1 MYKSKKL
8 LAALLFIMV
17 TCLSLAFAACAQKTV
32 TVTLY
37 DGQEVVLQEEV
48 KVGDSF
54 VLPDRSKDGFE
65 FLGWGETENS
75 SSPSKGA
82 IKPQYDV
89 TLYAIWQEKEQKFT
103 VTFVDYD
110 RTTIVQREVV
120 KGQAATPPE
129 NPTRKGYTFVGWDTD
144 FSNVQSRLRV
154 TAQYEVN
161 SYKVTFMSL
170 GQKVEGDDVVSEAD
184 FGTAI
189 TPPQL
194 NVAGL
199 VFKGWYTDENYAE
212 GSLVD
217 FGTFVM
223 PDSEVVFYAKWAARE
238 DIGLSI
244 QNSVTNV
251 VYGDTFVLT
260 ALHDEKDGIA
270 YTYRW
275 FKDGVEINGEN
286 EKTLQVVAQDV
297 VKHTYSVEV
306 SINKEGATSSVA
318 NASVE
323 LTAQKRTLDVTV
335 SNASIVYG
343 DEIPT
348 FVFSLGNAASFDDID
363 ELKQLIQI
371 TCDYEKGDDAGNYQ
385 IDARSFELTNYTLD
399 VTKGNLEVTKK
410 EITLFVNG
418 SKDFDNTVWSGEI
431 VADGVISMDTFA
443 GTAST
448 KEKFGE
454 LPFTSADDF
463 DVNYSITRD
472 GANQRDNYDVS
483 FEYNV
488 VINAIDLNVEISQAF
503 DGVYDGQ
510 NHLPEVTVG
519 KTLTDNEVKILFNGE
534 TIDKIV
540 NQGTYNLCVSVT
552 ALGYNDFSRE
562 VTVKIAKRE
571 IIVSANEEMTYS
583 YGQVWSKSEWSEGV
597 TNLVGGHS
605 FEGTLVTSGYEN
617 RVYTSSGSEPG
628 SDFGWQN
635 GYKITESGIDV
646 SENYAL
652 TYALNVKIIKEI
664 NAEATGTTVT
674 YDGKAHS
681 PDIVVNDLDS
691 YTVKYSSDG
700 ESYSAEVP
708 AFTNAGTYKV
718 YYVISADNCY
728 DKKGSVTITIN
739 KKDLTLTAD
748 NKAVSYGDAIPEF
761 TYTQSGLVDSD
772 SEKLAAGVSFNCA
785 YKAGSFVGSYDV
797 EIKYTDANYNITLN
811 KGKLTVSQ
819 KELVLNVE
827 DGKSFDNTAFVKQYS
842 VTDGVFGG
850 DTVSATVTTNGKSG
864 TFGKDDVSFEFTAMR
879 GGQNVKENYN
889 LTLGE
894 VNIEIQNITMEMT
907 VDGFNGTYDGQN
919 HLPKVDGETMTEKTV
934 VYKVGGEVVT
944 EIKNA
949 GVYQVEVTVSAEGYD
964 DYVAPVNVQIAQKQV
979 SVSIDRKKDFKEN
992 EPWGNSVWDNYATGL
1007 VSGDQLQGTLKT
1019 NGYQNKVYETSD
1031 GSLGSDFV
1039 WEGGSYKIMS
1049 GETDVTANYTLTYD
1063 LRINI
1068 GKYIEVSGNDSITVS
1083 YNGKPYSAAITVVSP
1098 ENATITYK
1106 VGDGEETSVAPS
1118 FTEVGTYTVSYTV
1131 TAEGYFDESG
1141 EFTIT
1146 IEKVTLNIT
1155 IDDVV
1160 KTYGQNFDIS
1170 EVVPHVE
1177 GLAEG
1182 DQLDFAIT
1190 SDWKQQVGSYTITL
1204 AGGETEHYVWSDVTA
1219 KITVNKAALTID
1231 VTSGEITYGDV
1242 LPQLDFKVSGAVNG
1256 DDEKINSAVKP
1267 SCDYVQGMNV
1277 GSYDINA
1284 VYTDGNYEVT
1294 VNKGT
1299 LTVKEKEITLTIEGS
1314 KTFDNTV
1321 WSGEIVADGVIS
1333 MDTFAGTAST
1343 KKVFDKNAF
1352 TAKDDFD
1359 IDFTITRDGAD
1370 KSKNYDVSF
1379 KCNVKINAIDLNVE
1393 ISQAFDGVYDGQN
1406 HLPEVKVD
1414 ETLTQN
1420 TVTIRVNGM
1429 SSSQVT
1435 DAGKYN
1441 ITISV
1446 TALGYNDFSQELT
1459 VTIEK
1464 REIVLH
1470 VNETKDYEVGVAW
1483 KKSQWGE
1490 EVTNIVEGHTFEG
1503 TLATTNFQNGVYTAN
1518 GSPLGSSFEWTF
1530 PWVVMAE
1537 DVEVSKNYTVSYDIN
1552 VQIIK
1557 NMSVE
1562 ANDTTVTFDGNAH
1575 TPDVTVE
1582 DPADGADLQF
1592 STDGK
1597 VYSSEV
1603 PSFTNAGTYTVYY
1616 KATAAN
1622 YYEASGRVTITIGQ
1636 KDLTITADDKTVTY
1650 GDAKPELTYNAEG
1663 FVENE
1668 AQKNIVL
1675 SCDYQQGSNVG
1686 SYPIAVSYA
1695 NDNYNLSLVNGTLT
1709 VSKKVV
1715 VLDVDGTKAFDNT
1728 VWSNTYSIPAQ
1739 QLFAGDSLTVT
1750 VKTNDTIGSY
1760 TGGTNLI
1767 VTVDGKRGET
1777 DVTANYDVQL
1787 GTVNVVIENIDM
1799 NVTVDNV
1806 TAEYDGQDHSPVVVG
1821 DTLTEKTVTFK
1832 VGGVVQTSFVKVGE
1846 YTVEVTV
1853 SAKGYNDFVTEVT
1866 VIITGSVVDV
1876 NNDTPVEVDYNSPNA
1891 NAEWV
1896 KSEID
1901 KRISPSAQMVE
1912 YNLVDE
1918 NSQPIDFSV
1927 GDTHRITIKVVD
1939 ESLGNYGEEYDIYL
1953 KIKTVDW
1960 NGTLY
1965 TIEDALNKADSG
1977 QIVVKA
1983 NTNFTTAAGVYVGE
1997 SYYTLKSGVKLL
2009 LPYSSDVSNPD
2020 WWTINAS
2027 ESGTPTV
2034 STDGYLRLT
2043 LSANKTLNVY
2053 GEMLV
2058 SAYRLAGTPI
2068 GGGINGNQYAV
2079 FKLADESQVNVY
2091 GTYYSIGFT
2100 EGNGKIF
2107 AKNSADETQHG
2118 KIYDAFTIVGF
2129 KGGTIS
2135 NSIKNDVF
2143 PVNQYTISNIE
2154 TYVEIEYGG
2163 ELYANA
2169 VAGAGGA
2176 SVGTNV
2182 TIVSST
2188 DSSAM
2193 FKVDAGS
2200 FAKDYDENT
2209 GKTEFINKG
2218 QATLQNISLSIEGIN
2233 LSTSNKEIPL
2243 PGNFKFT
2250 MESGSTTNITNVK
2263 AKLLP
2268 GAEMYV
2274 KSGAT
2279 VNMSGA
2285 SLFVYGQGV
2294 QFRDTVSSIEV
2305 TQFQDGANNNQTGA
2319 RYSYPAAEYSSV
2331 SRDKVITTKFGYN
2344 ATTQSILSV
2353 EGTVNV
2359 VNSSLAG
2366 NVVAKN
2372 GGFVNFENATLSF
2385 EIKEE
2390 LTGYEKWLGFIPRPI
2405 DGWFYSSATCTGKI
2419 NGVDGAAFE
2428 NNETYTAS
2436 GDSWVKS

>member
-17 TCLSLAFAACAQKTV
+17 TCLSLAFAACAPTTV

-89 TLYAIWQEKEQKFT
+89 TLYAIWQQTFT

-110 RTTIVQREVV
+110 GTTIVQREVV

-212 GSLVD
+212 DTLVD

-244 QNSVTNV
+244 QNSATNV

-571 IIVSANEEMTYS
+571 ITVSAVDEMTYS
-583 YGQVWSKSEWSEGV
+583 YGQVWSKSDWSEGV
-597 TNLVGGHS
+597 TNLVEGHS

-617 RVYTSSGSEPG
+617 RVYTYSGSELG
-628 SDFGWQN
+628 SDFDWQS

-992 EPWGNSVWDNYATGL
+992 EPWRNSVWGSYATGL
-1007 VSGDQLQGTLKT
+1007 VAGDQLQGTLKT
-1019 NGYQNKVYETSD
+1019 NGYQNKVYEAS
-1031 GSLGSDFV
+1031 GSSLGSDFV

-1267 SCDYVQGMNV
+1267 SCDYVQGMKV

-1299 LTVKEKEITLTIEGS
+1299 LTVKQKKITLTIEGS

-1518 GSPLGSSFEWTF
+1518 GELGDSFEWLTD
-1530 PWVVMAE
+1530 WSVMSG
-1537 DVEVSKNYTVSYDIN
+1537 DGEVSKNYTVSYDIK

-1557 NMSVE
+1557 IE
-1562 ANDTTVTFDGNAH
+1562 AKNTTVTFDGKAH
-1575 TPDVTVE
+1575 SPDIVVN
-1582 DPADGADLQF
+1582 DLD
-1592 STDGK
+1592 SYTIK
-1597 VYSSEV
+1597 YSSDGESFSAEV
-1603 PSFTNAGTYTVYY
+1603 PAFTNAGTYKVDYVIS
-1616 KATAAN
+1616 ADN
-1622 YYEASGRVTITIGQ
+1622 YYEARGSVIITINK

-1668 AQKNIVL
+1668 TQKNIVL

-1695 NDNYNLSLVNGTLT
+1695 NDNYNLSLVSGTLT
-1709 VSKKVV
+1709 VNKKVV
-1715 VLDVDGTKAFDNT
+1715 VLDVVGTKAFDNT

-1750 VKTNDTIGSY
+1750 VKTNDTIGGY
-1760 TGGTNLI
+1760 TDGNNL
-1767 VTVDGKRGET
+1767 VFTVDGKRGET

-1787 GTVNVVIENIDM
+1787 GTVNVVIKNIDM
-1799 NVTVDNV
+1799 NHLTVDDVTV
-1806 TAEYDGQDHSPVVVG
+1806 EYDGQDHSPVVVG

-1832 VGGVVQTSFVKVGE
+1832 VEGVVQTSFVKVGE

-1876 NNDTPVEVDYNSPNA
+1876 NNDKPVEVDYNSPNA

-1965 TIEDALNKADSG
+1965 TIEDALKSANSG

-1983 NTNFTTAAGVYVGE
+1983 NTNFTTEEGVYAGTE
-1997 SYYTLKSGVKLL
+1997 YYTLKSGVKLF
-2009 LPYSSDVSNPD
+2009 LPYSS
-2020 WWTINAS
+2020 NAS
-2027 ESGTPTV
+2027 WKVEDLNTSGDPQV
-2034 STDGYLRLT
+2034 NANGFLYLKLP
-2043 LSANKTLNVY
+2043 SDKKFNIY

-2058 SAYRLAGTPI
+2058 SAKRGAGTPI
-2068 GGGINGNQYAV
+2068 GGGIVGSQYAV
-2079 FKLADESQVNVY
+2079 FSLEKNAIVNVF
-2091 GTYYSIGFT
+2091 GTFYSIGYT
-2100 EGNGKIF
+2100 DGLGEIF
-2107 AKNSADETQHG
+2107 VKQGGVA
-2118 KIYDAFTIVGF
+2118 YDAFIMTNF
-2129 KGGTIS
+2129 KGGAIS
-2135 NSIKNDVF
+2135 THIKGQVF

-2154 TYVEIEYGG
+2154 TKLIIEEGG
-2163 ELYANA
+2163 ELNA
-2169 VAGAGGA
+2169 SAAAGAA
-2176 SVGTNV
+2176 KQAKAANIK
-2182 TIVSST
+2182 IVSKDT
-2188 DSSAM
+2188 SAM
-2193 FKVDAGS
+2193 FVVEEGIIS
-2200 FAKDYDENT
+2200 KDYEENT
-2209 GKTEFINKG
+2209 GKTVFSTNGK
-2218 QATLQNISLSIEGIN
+2218 ARLNNISISIDILFQPIEMTTEG
-2233 LSTSNKEIPL
+2233 LQIPI
-2243 PGNFKFT
+2243 PGNFKFVFET
-2250 MESGSTTNITNVK
+2250 GSVTNVDGVGI
-2263 AKLLP
+2263 KLLP
-2268 GAEMYV
+2268 GAEMYI
-2274 KSGAT
+2274 KEGAIL
-2279 VNMSGA
+2279 NLNSSNA
-2285 SLFVYGQGV
+2285 FVYGEGV
-2294 QFRDTVSSIEV
+2294 TFRDTVSSMEV
-2305 TQFQDGANNNQTGA
+2305 TKFMDGVNSNQTGIKYNYPTD
-2319 RYSYPAAEYSSV
+2319 RYNFV
-2331 SRDKVITTKFGYN
+2331 SRDKSVTTKFN
-2344 ATTQSILSV
+2344 FNEATQAILSV
-2353 EGTVNV
+2353 AGTLNV
-2359 VNSSLAG
+2359 TSSTIAG
-2366 NVVAKN
+2366 KITASN
-2372 GGFVNFENATLSF
+2372 GGTIKFNSATLQH
-2385 EIKEE
+2385 EIQED
-2390 LTGYEKWLGFIPRPI
+2390 LSGYKDGFLMGSAIT
-2405 DGWFYSSATCTGKI
+2405 GWFYSSATCTGKI
-2419 NGVDGAAFE
+2419 DGADGKAFE
-2428 NNETYTAS
+2428 NGATYTAS
-2436 GDSWVKS
+2436 GDGWVKS

>member
-17 TCLSLAFAACAQKTV
+17 TCLSLAFAACAPKTV

-75 SSPSKGA
+75 SPPSKGT

-89 TLYAIWQEKEQKFT
+89 TLYAIWQKKEQTFT

-110 RTTIVQREVV
+110 GTTIVQREVV

-144 FSNVQSRLRV
+144 FSNVQGRLRV

-170 GQKVEGDDVVSEAD
+170 GQKVEGDDVVSKAD

-223 PDSEVVFYAKWAARE
+223 PDSEVVFYAKWAAKE

-244 QNSVTNV
+244 QNSATNV

-260 ALHDEKDGIA
+260 ALHDEKDGIT

-286 EKTLQVVAQDV
+286 EKTLQVVARDV
-297 VKHTYSVEV
+297 DKHTYSVEV
-306 SINKEGATSSVA
+306 SISKEGAASSVA
-318 NASVE
+318 NSSVE

-335 SNASIVYG
+335 SNGSIVYG
-343 DEIPT
+343 DEKPT
-348 FVFSLGNAASFDDID
+348 FDFNLGNAASFDDID

-371 TCDYEKGDDAGNYQ
+371 ICDYEKGDDVGNYQ
-385 IDARSFELTNYTLD
+385 INAGPFELTNYTLN
-399 VTKGNLEVTKK
+399 VTKGNLKVTEK
-410 EITLFVNG
+410 EITIFVNG
-418 SKDFDNTVWSGEI
+418 SKDFDDEVWIGKITAE
-431 VADGVISMDTFA
+431 GVISLDVFEGA
-443 GTAST
+443 AST
-448 KEKFGE
+448 KKVFGE

-463 DVNYSITRD
+463 DVNYSITRN
-472 GANQRDNYDVS
+472 GANQRGNYDAT

-488 VINAIDLNVEISQAF
+488 VINAIDLDVEISQAF

-552 ALGYNDFSRE
+552 AWGYNDFSRE

-571 IIVSANEEMTYS
+571 IIVSAVDEMAYS
-583 YGQVWSKSEWSEGV
+583 YGQVWSKSDWADGV
-597 TNLVGGHS
+597 TNLVEGHT

-617 RVYTSSGSEPG
+617 RVYTSSGSELG
-628 SDFGWQN
+628 SDFGWQSD
-635 GYKITESGIDV
+635 YKITESGSDV

-652 TYALNVKIIKEI
+652 TYALTVKIIKEI
-664 NAEATGTTVT
+664 NAEAKDTTVT

-681 PDIVVNDLDS
+681 PDIVVNDLVS
-691 YTVKYSSDG
+691 YTIKYSSDG

-718 YYVISADNCY
+718 DYVISADY
-728 DKKGSVTITIN
+728 YYEAKGSVTITIN

-797 EIKYTDANYNITLN
+797 KIKYTDGNYNITLN
-811 KGKLTVSQ
+811 KGKLTVSE

-879 GGQNVKENYN
+879 GGQNVKENYT

-894 VNIEIQNITMEMT
+894 VNIEIQNISMEVT
-907 VDGFNGTYDGQN
+907 VDGFDGVYDGQN
-919 HLPKVDGETMTEKTV
+919 HLPKVDGETLTEKTV
-934 VYKVGGEVVT
+934 VYKVGGEVIT
-944 EIKNA
+944 EIKNV

-964 DYVAPVNVQIAQKQV
+964 DYTSSVNVQITQKQV

-992 EPWGNSVWDNYATGL
+992 EPWSNSVWDSYAKGL
-1007 VSGDQLQGTLKT
+1007 VSGDQLKGTLKT
-1019 NGYQNKVYETSD
+1019 NGYQNKVYEAS
-1031 GSLGSDFV
+1031 GSSLGGDFV

-1049 GETDVTANYTLTYD
+1049 GEADVTANYALTYD
-1063 LRINI
+1063 LRVEI
-1068 GKYIEVSGNDSITVS
+1068 GKYIEVSGNENVTVS
-1083 YNGKPYSAAITVVSP
+1083 YNGKPYSAGITVVSP
-1098 ENATITYK
+1098 DNATVKYK
-1106 VGDGEETSVAPS
+1106 VGGGEETSVAPS

-1131 TAEGYFDESG
+1131 TAEGYFAESG
-1141 EFTIT
+1141 QFTVT
-1146 IEKVTLNIT
+1146 IQKATLNIT
-1155 IDDVV
+1155 IDDVE
-1160 KTYGQNFDIS
+1160 KTYGQSFDVS

-1177 GLAEG
+1177 GLADG
-1182 DQLDFAIT
+1182 DQLDFEIKHN
-1190 SDWKQQVGSYTITL
+1190 WIQQVGSYTITL
-1204 AGGETEHYVWSDVTA
+1204 AGGETEHYVWFAVTA

-1343 KKVFDKNAF
+1343 EKVFGELPF
-1352 TAKDDFD
+1352 TSADDFD

-1370 KSKNYDVSF
+1370 KSENYAVTF
-1379 KCNVKINAIDLNVE
+1379 VCNVKINEAELSVTVGEGFNGI
-1393 ISQAFDGVYDGQN
+1393 YDGQN
-1406 HLPEVKVD
+1406 HLPEVTVD

-1420 TVTIRVNGM
+1420 TVTIHVNGM
-1429 SSSQVT
+1429 PSSQVT
-1435 DAGKYN
+1435 DVGNYTV
-1441 ITISV
+1441 TISV
-1446 TALGYNDFSQELT
+1446 TAFGYKTFD
-1459 VTIEK
+1459 TIVFVRITP

-1470 VNETKDYEVGVAW
+1470 VEETKDYSYGVFW
-1483 KKSQWGE
+1483 EKSQWGE
-1490 EVTNIVEGHTFEG
+1490 EVTNIVEGHTFAG

-1530 PWVVMAE
+1530 PWVVMAG
-1537 DVEVSKNYTVSYDIN
+1537 DVNVSKNYTVSYDIN

-1562 ANDTTVTFDGNAH
+1562 ADNTKVIFDGNAY
-1575 TPDVTVE
+1575 TPDVTVT

-1622 YYEASGRVTITIGQ
+1622 YKEASGSVTITIGQ

-1668 AQKNIVL
+1668 TQKNIVL
-1675 SCDYQQGSNVG
+1675 SCDYEQGSNVG

-1695 NDNYNLSLVNGTLT
+1695 NDNYNVSLVNGALT
-1709 VSKKVV
+1709 VNKKVV
-1715 VLDVDGTKAFDNT
+1715 VLDVVGTKVFDNT
-1728 VWSNTYSIPAQ
+1728 VWSNTYSIPAE

-1760 TGGTNLI
+1760 TDGTNLI

-1787 GTVNVVIENIDM
+1787 GRVNVVIKNIDM
-1799 NVTVDNV
+1799 NHLTVDNV

-1832 VGGVVQTSFVKVGE
+1832 VNGVVQTSFVKVGE

-1853 SAKGYNDFVTEVT
+1853 SAKGYNDFVKKVT
-1866 VIITGSVVDV
+1866 VNITGSVVDV
-1876 NNDTPVEVDYNSPNA
+1876 NNDKPVEVDYNSPNA

-1918 NSQPIDFSV
+1918 NSKPIDFSV

-1939 ESLGNYGEEYDIYL
+1939 ESLANYGEEFDIYL

-1983 NTNFTTAAGVYVGE
+1983 NTNFTTAEGVYAGTE
-1997 SYYTLKSGVKLL
+1997 YYTLKQNVTLL
-2009 LPYSSDVSNPD
+2009 LPYKEGD
-2020 WWTINAS
+2020 TIGNNKEYVEG
-2027 ESGTPTV
+2027 ESPT
-2034 STDGYLRLT
+2034 
-2043 LSANKTLNVY
+2043 SANPKLYFTLTIGEGTTLTNNGTLVVGAETGLAQAGISEQGGLTGNYSRILLEGSINSMGTMEVY
-2053 GEMLV
+2053 G
-2058 SAYRLAGTPI
+2058 
-2068 GGGINGNQYAV
+2068 
-2079 FKLADESQVNVY
+2079 
-2091 GTYYSIGFT
+2091 
-2100 EGNGKIF
+2100 
-2107 AKNSADETQHG
+2107 
-2118 KIYDAFTIVGF
+2118 
-2129 KGGTIS
+2129 
-2135 NSIKNDVF
+2135 
-2143 PVNQYTISNIE
+2143 
-2154 TYVEIEYGG
+2154 
-2163 ELYANA
+2163 
-2169 VAGAGGA
+2169 
-2176 SVGTNV
+2176 
-2182 TIVSST
+2182 
-2188 DSSAM
+2188 
-2193 FKVDAGS
+2193 
-2200 FAKDYDENT
+2200 
-2209 GKTEFINKG
+2209 
-2218 QATLQNISLSIEGIN
+2218 SIEGTGTVHVTSGTIRERMDIIDWRGGTCAGGVF
-2233 LSTSNKEIPL
+2233 LSEGRKIGITNIGQEISEDNPNIF
-2243 PGNFKFT
+2243 PFKQYDIKAVST
-2250 MESGSTTNITNVK
+2250 KLVVESGSELKAIAKIFTGAVK
-2263 AKLLP
+2263 
-2268 GAEMYV
+2268 
-2274 KSGAT
+2274 
-2279 VNMSGA
+2279 VNMPIIGETE
-2285 SLFVYGQGV
+2285 LV
-2294 QFRDTVSSIEV
+2294 
-2305 TQFQDGANNNQTGA
+2305 
-2319 RYSYPAAEYSSV
+2319 PA
-2331 SRDKVITTKFGYN
+2331 KYN
-2344 ATTQSILSV
+2344 IADM
-2353 EGTVNV
+2353 NV
-2359 VNSSLAG
+2359 VSTSSGGGLFKLSEGAVATITHIDGREKIEISGGAVGGVAEINLA
-2366 NVVAKN
+2366 VAI
-2372 GGFVNFENATLSF
+2372 AS
-2385 EIKEE
+2385 IKVD
-2390 LTGYEKWLGFIPRPI
+2390 TSKIIFPI
-2405 DGWFYSSATCTGKI
+2405 DGDTDIVLKNGTYSSSYGYKLMPGATFTVGNGATFDANGEIVIYKESDITYPSATGVAAELYPKGRGDAQFIVAGSLNI
-2419 NGVDGAAFE
+2419 NGTFGGHVSGITGGNVTVNTSNLTGTAQEGYGTKEGSVSFTFHFHATSNISNRAQLKYGDILTDMVNGA
-2428 NNETYTAS
+2428 TYTMTDE
-2436 GDSWVKS
+2436 GWI

>member
-17 TCLSLAFAACAQKTV
+17 TCLSLAFAACAPKTV

-89 TLYAIWQEKEQKFT
+89 TLYAIWQEKEQTFT

-110 RTTIVQREVV
+110 GSTIVQREVS

-144 FSNVQSRLRV
+144 FSNVQGRLRV

-306 SINKEGATSSVA
+306 SISKEGAASSVA

-371 TCDYEKGDDAGNYQ
+371 ICDYEKGDDAGNYK
-385 IDARSFELTNYTLD
+385 IDAVTFDLPNYTLN
-399 VTKGNLEVTKK
+399 VTKGNLKVTKK
-410 EITLFVNG
+410 EITIFVNG
-418 SKDFDNTVWSGEI
+418 SKDFDDEVWIGKITAE
-431 VADGVISMDTFA
+431 GVISLDTFEGA
-443 GTAST
+443 AST
-448 KEKFGE
+448 KKVFGE

-463 DVNYSITRD
+463 DVNYSITRN
-472 GANQRDNYDVS
+472 GADQRGNYDAT

-488 VINAIDLNVEISQAF
+488 VINAIDLDVEISQAF

-510 NHLPEVTVG
+510 NHLPKVTVG

-552 ALGYNDFSRE
+552 AWGYNDFSRE
-562 VTVKIAKRE
+562 VTVKIEKRK
-571 IIVSANEEMTYS
+571 IIVSAVDEMAYS
-583 YGQVWSKSEWSEGV
+583 YGQVWSKSDWADGV
-597 TNLVGGHS
+597 TNLVEGHS

-617 RVYTSSGSEPG
+617 RVYTSSGSELG
-628 SDFGWQN
+628 SDFGWQS
-635 GYKITESGIDV
+635 GYKITESGVDV
-646 SENYAL
+646 SKNYAL

-664 NAEATGTTVT
+664 NAEAKDTTVT
-674 YDGKAHS
+674 YDGKAHAANIKVVS
-681 PDIVVNDLDS
+681 PEDAVITYRVNG
-691 YTVKYSSDG
+691 G
-700 ESYSAEVP
+700 EETGVLPSFTEV
-708 AFTNAGTYKV
+708 GTYKV
-718 YYVISADNCY
+718 DYVISADNCY
-728 DKKGSVTITIN
+728 DKRGSVTITIN

-785 YKAGSFVGSYDV
+785 YKAGSFAGSYDV
-797 EIKYTDANYNITLN
+797 EIKYTDANYKITLN

-864 TFGKDDVSFEFTAMR
+864 TFGKDDVSVEFTAMR
-879 GGQNVKENYN
+879 GGQNVKENYT

-894 VNIEIQNITMEMT
+894 VNIEIQNITMKMT
-907 VDGFNGTYDGQN
+907 VDGFDGVYDGQN
-919 HLPKVDGETMTEKTV
+919 HLPKVDGETLTEKTV

-949 GVYQVEVTVSAEGYD
+949 GEYTVEVTVSAEGYD
-964 DYVAPVNVQIAQKQV
+964 DYTSSVNVQITQKQV

-992 EPWGNSVWDNYATGL
+992 EPWSNSVWDSYAKGL

-1019 NGYQNKVYETSD
+1019 NGYQNKVYEAID

-1039 WEGGSYKIMS
+1039 WEGGNYKIMS
-1049 GETDVTANYTLTYD
+1049 GETDVTANYVLTYD

-1098 ENATITYK
+1098 ENATVTYK

-1141 EFTIT
+1141 KFTIT
-1146 IEKVTLNIT
+1146 IEKATLNIT

-1219 KITVNKAALTID
+1219 NITVNKAALTID

-1256 DDEKINSAVKP
+1256 DDEKINFDVKP

-1343 KKVFDKNAF
+1343 KHTFAKNAF
-1352 TAKDDFD
+1352 TNESDFD

-1370 KSKNYDVSF
+1370 KRENYAVTF
-1379 KCNVKINAIDLNVE
+1379 VCNVKINAIDLNVE

-1406 HLPEVKVD
+1406 HLPEVTVD

-1420 TVTIRVNGM
+1420 TVTILVNGM
-1429 SSSQVT
+1429 PSSQVT

-1446 TALGYNDFSQELT
+1446 TALGYNDFRQELT

-1464 REIVLH
+1464 REIVLR
-1470 VNETKDYEVGVAW
+1470 VNETKDYEHGVVW
-1483 KKSQWGE
+1483 EKSQWGE
-1490 EVTNIVEGHTFEG
+1490 EVTNIVKGHTFEG
-1503 TLATTNFQNGVYTAN
+1503 TLATTNFQNGDYTAN
-1518 GSPLGSSFEWTF
+1518 GSQLGSSFEWSSL
-1530 PWVVMAE
+1530 WVVMAG
-1537 DVEVSKNYTVSYDIN
+1537 DVDVSKNYTVSYDIN

-1562 ANDTTVTFDGNAH
+1562 KNNTIVTFDGNAH
-1575 TPDVTVE
+1575 TPDVKVT

-1622 YYEASGRVTITIGQ
+1622 YYEARGSVTITIGK
-1636 KDLTITADDKTVTY
+1636 KDLTITADDQTVTY
-1650 GDAKPELTYNAEG
+1650 GAAKPELTYNAEG

-1668 AQKNIVL
+1668 TQKNIVL
-1675 SCDYQQGSNVG
+1675 SCDYEQGSNVG

-1709 VSKKVV
+1709 VSKKVI

-1760 TGGTNLI
+1760 TDGANLV

-1799 NVTVDNV
+1799 NVTVVDV
-1806 TAEYDGQDHSPVVVG
+1806 TEEYDGQDHSPVVVG

-1832 VGGVVQTSFVKVGE
+1832 VGGIVQSSFVNAGE

-1853 SAKGYNDFVTEVT
+1853 SAKGYNDFVETVTVSILKIKVAIKGDEIRKDVAEVT
-1866 VIITGSVVDV
+1866 TAEQAKTIVPQIVRADDG
-1876 NNDTPVEVDYNSPNA
+1876 TPVSGVNFTFDNSVIVPN
-1891 NAEWV
+1891 
-1896 KSEID
+1896 
-1901 KRISPSAQMVE
+1901 
-1912 YNLVDE
+1912 
-1918 NSQPIDFSV
+1918 V
-1927 GDTHRITIKVVD
+1927 GDTYVITATLDDQNVTCDDPSVD
-1939 ESLGNYGEEYDIYL
+1939 VTV
-1953 KIKTVDW
+1953 KITSVEW
-1960 NGTLY
+1960 NGNNY
-1965 TIEDALNKADSG
+1965 TIEEALNLADSG
-1977 QIVVKA
+1977 QIVVKDD
-1983 NTNFTTAAGVYVGE
+1983 TNFTTAAGVYVGE

-2009 LPYSSDVSNPD
+2009 LPYSDEVSNSS
-2020 WWTINAS
+2020 WWNYQVTINSS
-2027 ESGTPTV
+2027 EAIGSQEN
-2034 STDGYLRLT
+2034 LK
-2043 LSANKTLNVY
+2043 LSLPAGKTFDIR
-2053 GEMLV
+2053 GQMLV
-2058 SAYRLAGTPI
+2058 SALRVLGDAI
-2068 GGGINGNQYAV
+2068 GGGICGNNYAV
-2079 FKLADESQVNVY
+2079 FDIGENSTVNVY
-2091 GTYYSIGFT
+2091 GTYYSSGITSGLGKMYVQSG
-2100 EGNGKIF
+2100 GN
-2107 AKNSADETQHG
+2107 A
-2118 KIYDAFTIVGF
+2118 YDSFTIVNF

-2135 NSIKNDVF
+2135 TSIYRKVF
-2143 PVNQYTISNIE
+2143 PISQYTISNIE
-2154 TYVEIEYGG
+2154 TYLEIMHGGRLYGNTML
-2163 ELYANA
+2163 E
-2169 VAGAGGA
+2169 AGGVEVTQDVYVIGEA
-2176 SVGTNV
+2176 SNGSTLPMLQMSSG
-2182 TIVSST
+2182 TIVKEYNI
-2188 DSSAM
+2188 A
-2193 FKVDAGS
+2193 
-2200 FAKDYDENT
+2200 N
-2209 GKTEFINKG
+2209 GKTTFTNKG
-2218 QATLQNISLSIEGIN
+2218 DMKFNNMSITIEIKIVFFPIKYT
-2233 LSTSNKEIPL
+2233 LSTENLEIPF
-2243 PGNFKFT
+2243 PGNFKFVF
-2250 MESGSTTNITNVK
+2250 EQGSVTNIDNVGI
-2263 AKLLP
+2263 KLLP
-2268 GAEMYV
+2268 GAEIDV

-2279 VNMSGA
+2279 VNLTGGSRF
-2285 SLFVYGQGV
+2285 FVYGS
-2294 QFRDTVSSIEV
+2294 DTTFDGVSSYVDGALGRGYPCSYYNSVFRNKSTYSNMGFDGNTPAKVSVAGTINV
-2305 TQFQDGANNNQTGA
+2305 DSSSIGGKILAVQDGEIVFNNANINLT
-2319 RYSYPAAEYSSV
+2319 
-2331 SRDKVITTKFGYN
+2331 ITEDNSASGSNGYF
-2344 ATTQSILSV
+2344 T
-2353 EGTVNV
+2353 
-2359 VNSSLAG
+2359 
-2366 NVVAKN
+2366 
-2372 GGFVNFENATLSF
+2372 
-2385 EIKEE
+2385 
-2390 LTGYEKWLGFIPRPI
+2390 
-2405 DGWFYSSATCTGKI
+2405 SSATCTGKI
-2419 NGVDGAAFE
+2419 NGVEGTAFE

>member
-8 LAALLFIMV
+8 LTALLFIMV
-17 TCLSLAFAACAQKTV
+17 TCLSLAFAACAPKTV

-54 VLPDRSKDGFE
+54 VLSDRSKDGFE

-89 TLYAIWQEKEQKFT
+89 TLYAIWQEKEQTFT

-110 RTTIVQREVV
+110 GTTIVQREVV

-144 FSNVQSRLRV
+144 FSNVQGRLRV

-170 GQKVEGDDVVSEAD
+170 GQKVEGDDVVAKAD

-223 PDSEVVFYAKWAARE
+223 PDSEVVFYAKWAAKE

-244 QNSVTNV
+244 QNSVTSV

-260 ALHDEKDGIA
+260 ALHDEKDGIT

-286 EKTLQVVAQDV
+286 EKTLQVVARDV
-297 VKHTYSVEV
+297 DKHTYSIEV

-318 NASVE
+318 NSSVE

-335 SNASIVYG
+335 SNGSIVYG
-343 DEIPT
+343 DEKPT
-348 FVFSLGNAASFDDID
+348 FDFSLGNAASFDDID

-371 TCDYEKGDDAGNYQ
+371 ICDYEKGDDVGNYQ
-385 IDARSFELTNYTLD
+385 IYEGPFELTNYTLN
-399 VTKGNLEVTKK
+399 VTKGNLKVTQK

-418 SKDFDNTVWSGEI
+418 SKDFDDEVWIGKITAE
-431 VADGVISMDTFA
+431 GVISLDVFEGA
-443 GTAST
+443 AST

-463 DVNYSITRD
+463 DVNYSITRN
-472 GANQRDNYDVS
+472 GADQRGNYDAT

-488 VINAIDLNVEISQAF
+488 VINAIDLNVEISEAF
-503 DGVYDGQ
+503 DDVYDGQ

-519 KTLTDNEVKILFNGE
+519 DTLTKNEVKILFNGE

-540 NQGTYNLCVSVT
+540 NYGEYNLCVSVT

-571 IIVSANEEMTYS
+571 ITVSAVDEMTYS
-583 YGQVWSKSEWSEGV
+583 YGQVWSKSDWSEGV
-597 TNLVGGHS
+597 TNLVEGHS

-617 RVYTSSGSEPG
+617 RVYTYSGSELG
-628 SDFGWQN
+628 SDFDWQS

-646 SENYAL
+646 SENYTL

-664 NAEATGTTVT
+664 NAEATDTTVT
-674 YDGKAHS
+674 YDGKAHR
-681 PDIVVNDLDS
+681 PDIVVKDLDS

-718 YYVISADNCY
+718 DYVISADNCY
-728 DKKGSVTITIN
+728 NKRGSVTITIN
-739 KKDLTLTAD
+739 KKDLTITAD
-748 NKAVSYGDAIPEF
+748 DKTVTYGDAIPEF

-772 SEKLAAGVSFNCA
+772 SEKLAAGMSFNCA

-797 EIKYTDANYNITLN
+797 KIKYTDGNYNITLN

-879 GGQNVKENYN
+879 GGQNVKKNYT

-894 VNIEIQNITMEMT
+894 VNIEIQNISMEVT
-907 VDGFNGTYDGQN
+907 VDGFDGVYDGQN
-919 HLPKVDGETMTEKTV
+919 HLPEVVGETLTEKTV

-964 DYVAPVNVQIAQKQV
+964 DYTPSVNVQITQKQLSV
-979 SVSIDRKKDFKEN
+979 SVDYTKNYKEN
-992 EPWGNSVWDNYATGL
+992 EPWSNSDYWDSYAKGL
-1007 VSGDQLQGTLKT
+1007 IAGDQLQGTLKT
-1019 NGYQNKVYETSD
+1019 NGYQNKVYEAKGS
-1031 GSLGSDFV
+1031 SLGSDFV

-1049 GETDVTANYTLTYD
+1049 GENDVTANYALTYN
-1063 LRINI
+1063 LRVEI
-1068 GKYIEVSGNDSITVS
+1068 GKLIEVEAFDSKISYDGNAH
-1083 YNGKPYSAAITVVSP
+1083 AANIKVVSP
-1098 ENATITYK
+1098 EDAVITYR
-1106 VGDGEETSVAPS
+1106 VNDGEETDVLPS
-1118 FTEVGTYTVSYTV
+1118 FTEVGTYKVSYTV
-1131 TAEGYFDESG
+1131 SAEGFFAKTDEVTV
-1141 EFTIT
+1141 TIQ
-1146 IEKVTLNIT
+1146 KATLNIT
-1155 IDDVV
+1155 IDDVE
-1160 KTYGQNFDIS
+1160 KTYGQNFDVS

-1177 GLAEG
+1177 GLADG
-1182 DQLDFAIT
+1182 DQLDFEIKHN
-1190 SDWKQQVGSYTITL
+1190 WEQQVGSYTITL
-1204 AGGETEHYVWSDVTA
+1204 TGGETEHYVWSDVTA

-1284 VYTDGNYEVT
+1284 VYNDVNYEVT

-1299 LTVKEKEITLTIEGS
+1299 LTVKQKEITLTIEGN
-1314 KTFDNTV
+1314 KTFDNKV

-1343 KKVFDKNAF
+1343 KAKFGKLPF
-1352 TAKDDFD
+1352 TSADDFD

-1370 KSKNYDVSF
+1370 KRENYAVSF
-1379 KCNVKINAIDLNVE
+1379 EFYVVINAIDLNVE

-1406 HLPEVKVD
+1406 HLPKVTVGKTLTDNEVKILFNG
-1414 ETLTQN
+1414 ET
-1420 TVTIRVNGM
+1420 IDKIVNQG
-1429 SSSQVT
+1429 T
-1435 DAGKYN
+1435 YN
-1441 ITISV
+1441 LCVSV
-1446 TALGYNDFSQELT
+1446 TAFGYNDFRQELT
-1459 VTIEK
+1459 ITIEK

-1470 VNETKDYEVGVAW
+1470 VEETKDYEFSVVW

-1518 GSPLGSSFEWTF
+1518 DELGDSFEWLTESTD
-1530 PWVVMAE
+1530 WNWRVMSG
-1537 DVEVSKNYTVSYDIN
+1537 DVDVSKNYTVSYDIK

-1562 ANDTTVTFDGNAH
+1562 ANDTIDTFDGNAH
-1575 TPDVTVE
+1575 TPDVTVT

-1622 YYEASGRVTITIGQ
+1622 YKEASGSVTITINK
-1636 KDLTITADDKTVTY
+1636 KDLTITADDQTVIY

-1668 AQKNIVL
+1668 TQKNIVL
-1675 SCDYQQGSNVG
+1675 SCDYEQGSNVG
-1686 SYPIAVSYA
+1686 SYPIVVSYA
-1695 NDNYNLSLVNGTLT
+1695 NDNYNLSLVNGALT
-1709 VSKKVV
+1709 VNKKVV
-1715 VLDVDGTKAFDNT
+1715 VLDVDGEKEFDNT

-1739 QLFAGDSLTVT
+1739 QLFAGDSLTVS
-1750 VKTNDTIGSY
+1750 VVTNGVNAGIYGKES
-1760 TGGTNLI
+1760 I
-1767 VTVDGKRGET
+1767 AVSVDGNAIG
-1777 DVTANYDVQL
+1777 NYDVQI
-1787 GTVNVVIENIDM
+1787 GTVEISIEQVKVVIE
-1799 NVTVDNV
+1799 
-1806 TAEYDGQDHSPVVVG
+1806 E
-1821 DTLTEKTVTFK
+1821 
-1832 VGGVVQTSFVKVGE
+1832 
-1846 YTVEVTV
+1846 EVC
-1853 SAKGYNDFVTEVT
+1853 KDVTEVT
-1866 VIITGSVVDV
+1866 SAEQAKTIVPQIVRAD
-1876 NNDTPVEVDYNSPNA
+1876 NETPVSGVNLTFDNSVIVPN
-1891 NAEWV
+1891 
-1896 KSEID
+1896 
-1901 KRISPSAQMVE
+1901 
-1912 YNLVDE
+1912 
-1918 NSQPIDFSV
+1918 V
-1927 GDTHRITIKVVD
+1927 GDTYVITATLD
-1939 ESLGNYGEEYDIYL
+1939 DQNYTCDDP
-1953 KIKTVDW
+1953 TVDVTVKITSVEW
-1960 NGTLY
+1960 NGNNY
-1965 TIEDALNKADSG
+1965 TIEEALYWADSG

-1983 NTNFTTAAGVYVGE
+1983 NTNFTTAAGVYGDTGH
-1997 SYYTLKSGVKLL
+1997 YTLKRGVKLL
-2009 LPYSSDVSNPD
+2009 LPYSADVSNPD
-2020 WWTINAS
+2020 WWDYQV
-2027 ESGTPTV
+2027 TV
-2034 STDGYLRLT
+2034 NPGEAVSAQENLKLT
-2043 LSANKTLNVY
+2043 LPAGKTFDIR
-2053 GEMLV
+2053 GQMLV
-2058 SAYRLAGTPI
+2058 SALRVLGGTI
-2068 GGGINGNQYAV
+2068 GGGISGNNYAV
-2079 FKLADESQVNVY
+2079 FDIGENSTVNVY
-2091 GTYYSIGFT
+2091 GTYYSSGITSGQ
-2100 EGNGKIF
+2100 GKVIVHSGGT
-2107 AKNSADETQHG
+2107 A
-2118 KIYDAFTIVGF
+2118 YDSFTIVNF

-2135 NSIKNDVF
+2135 TKIYKATF
-2143 PVNQYTISNIE
+2143 PVSQYTISNIE
-2154 TYVEIEYGG
+2154 TYLEIAHGGRLYGNTML
-2163 ELYANA
+2163 E
-2169 VAGAGGA
+2169 AGGVEVKQNVYIIGEA
-2176 SVGTNV
+2176 DDGNGVPMLQMSSGTV
-2182 TIVSST
+2182 TKEFDT
-2188 DSSAM
+2188 A
-2193 FKVDAGS
+2193 
-2200 FAKDYDENT
+2200 N
-2209 GKTEFINKG
+2209 GKTIFTNKG
-2218 QATLQNISLSIEGIN
+2218 TVKFNNISISIRMIISVD
-2233 LSTSNKEIPL
+2233 LTTKDLDIPF
-2243 PGNFKFT
+2243 PGNFKFVF
-2250 MESGSTTNITNVK
+2250 ENGSITNIDNIGI
-2263 AKLLP
+2263 KLLP
-2268 GAEMYV
+2268 GAEIDV

-2279 VNMSGA
+2279 VNLTGGSRF
-2285 SLFVYGQGV
+2285 FVYGNETTFDGV
-2294 QFRDTVSSIEV
+2294 TSFT
-2305 TQFQDGANNNQTGA
+2305 DGGLG
-2319 RYSYPAAEYSSV
+2319 RSYPYSGYNQVFRNKSIYPNMGFDATTPAKVTVAGTINVNNSSVGGNITAAEGGEIVFTSAKTVKEYAEKKWYELLYSN
-2331 SRDKVITTKFGYN
+2331 KKEITETSTIGL
-2344 ATTQSILSV
+2344 TIV
-2353 EGTVNV
+2353 ED
-2359 VNSSLAG
+2359 NSPS
-2366 NVVAKN
+2366 
-2372 GGFVNFENATLSF
+2372 GGESYYT
-2385 EIKEE
+2385 
-2390 LTGYEKWLGFIPRPI
+2390 
-2405 DGWFYSSATCTGKI
+2405 SSATCTGKI
-2419 NGVDGAAFE
+2419 DGVDGSAFE
-2428 NNETYTAS
+2428 NKATYTAS

>member
-17 TCLSLAFAACAQKTV
+17 TCLSLAFAACAPKTV

-75 SSPSKGA
+75 SSPSKGT

-89 TLYAIWQEKEQKFT
+89 TLYAIWQEKEHTFT

-110 RTTIVQREVV
+110 GTTIVQREVV

-144 FSNVQSRLRV
+144 FSNVQGRLRV

-170 GQKVEGDDVVSEAD
+170 GQKVEGDDVVSKAD

-223 PDSEVVFYAKWAARE
+223 PDSDVVFYAKWAAKD

-244 QNSVTNV
+244 QNSATNV

-260 ALHDEKDGIA
+260 ALHDEKDGIT

-286 EKTLQVVAQDV
+286 EKTLQVVARDID
-297 VKHTYSVEV
+297 KHTYGVEV
-306 SINKEGATSSVA
+306 SVSKEGAASSVA
-318 NASVE
+318 NSSVE
-323 LTAQKRTLDVTV
+323 LTAQKRTLNVTV
-335 SNASIVYG
+335 SNGSIVYG
-343 DEIPT
+343 DEKPT
-348 FVFSLGNAASFDDID
+348 FDFSLGNAASFDDVD

-371 TCDYEKGDDAGNYQ
+371 ICDYEKGDDVGNYK
-385 IDARSFELTNYTLD
+385 IDAVTFDLPNYTLN

-418 SKDFDNTVWSGEI
+418 SKDFDDEVWIGKITAE
-431 VADGVISMDTFA
+431 GVISLDVFEGA
-443 GTAST
+443 AST

-463 DVNYSITRD
+463 DVNYSITRN
-472 GANQRDNYDVS
+472 GADQRGNYAVS

-488 VINAIDLNVEISQAF
+488 VINAIDLDVEISQAF
-503 DGVYDGQ
+503 DGDYDGQ
-510 NHLPEVTVG
+510 NHLPKVTVG

-552 ALGYNDFSRE
+552 AFGYNDFSQE
-562 VTVKIAKRE
+562 LTVTIEKRE
-571 IIVSANEEMTYS
+571 IAVVVDEEMTYS
-583 YGQVWSKSEWSEGV
+583 YGQVWSKSDWSEGV
-597 TNLVGGHS
+597 KNLVGGHS

-628 SDFGWQN
+628 SDFGWQS
-635 GYKITESGIDV
+635 GYKITESGRDV
-646 SENYAL
+646 SENY
-652 TYALNVKIIKEI
+652 TVSYDIKVQIIK
-664 NAEATGTTVT
+664 NMSVEANDTTVT
-674 YDGKAHS
+674 FDGNAHTPDVKVIDPADGADLQFSTDGK
-681 PDIVVNDLDS
+681 V
-691 YTVKYSSDG
+691 YSS
-700 ESYSAEVP
+700 EVP
-708 AFTNAGTYKV
+708 SFTNAGTYTV
-718 YYVISADNCY
+718 YYKATAANYKEAS
-728 DKKGSVTITIN
+728 GSVTITIGQ
-739 KKDLTLTAD
+739 KDLTITAD

-785 YKAGSFVGSYDV
+785 YKAGSFAGSYDV

-842 VTDGVFGG
+842 VTDGVFVT
-850 DTVSATVTTNGKSG
+850 DAVSATVTTNGKSG

-879 GGQNVKENYN
+879 GGQNVKENYT

-919 HLPKVDGETMTEKTV
+919 HLPKVNGETLTEKTV
-934 VYKVGGEVVT
+934 VYKVGGKVVT

-964 DYVAPVNVQIAQKQV
+964 DYVSSVNVQIAQKQV

-992 EPWGNSVWDNYATGL
+992 EPWSNSVWDSYAKGL
-1007 VSGDQLQGTLKT
+1007 IAGDQLQGTLKT

-1031 GSLGSDFV
+1031 GSLGSDFI

-1146 IEKVTLNIT
+1146 IEKATLNIT

-1177 GLAEG
+1177 GLADG

-1256 DDEKINSAVKP
+1256 DDKKINSAVKP

-1299 LTVKEKEITLTIEGS
+1299 LTVKQKEITLTIEGS
-1314 KTFDNTV
+1314 KTFDNKV
-1321 WSGEIVADGVIS
+1321 WSGEIVAEGVIS

-1343 KKVFDKNAF
+1343 REEFDKNAF
-1352 TAKDDFD
+1352 TAEDDFD

-1370 KSKNYDVSF
+1370 KSENYAVTFD
-1379 KCNVKINAIDLNVE
+1379 CDVKINAIDLNVE
-1393 ISQAFDGVYDGQN
+1393 IGKVFNGIYDGQN

-1420 TVTIRVNGM
+1420 TVTILVNGKPL
-1429 SSSQVT
+1429 SQVT
-1435 DAGKYN
+1435 DADTHN

-1446 TALGYNDFSQELT
+1446 TAFGYNDFRREVT

-1470 VNETKDYEVGVAW
+1470 VNETKDYEFSVVW
-1483 KKSQWGE
+1483 EKSQWGE

-1518 GSPLGSSFEWTF
+1518 GSEPGDSFAWLTD
-1530 PWVVMAE
+1530 WSVMSGG
-1537 DVEVSKNYTVSYDIN
+1537 DDVSKNYTVSYDIK

-1562 ANDTTVTFDGNAH
+1562 ATDTTVTYDGKAH
-1575 TPDVTVE
+1575 TPDVTVT

-1603 PSFTNAGTYTVYY
+1603 PSFTNAGTYTVHY

-1622 YYEASGRVTITIGQ
+1622 YKEESGSVTITIGE
-1636 KDLTITADDKTVTY
+1636 KDLTITADDKTVIY

-1668 AQKNIVL
+1668 TQKNIVL
-1675 SCDYQQGSNVG
+1675 SCDYEQGSNVG

-1695 NDNYNLSLVNGTLT
+1695 NDNYNLSLVNGALT

-1760 TGGTNLI
+1760 TDGTNLI

-1806 TAEYDGQDHSPVVVG
+1806 TAQYDGQDHSPVVVG

-1832 VGGVVQTSFVKVGE
+1832 VGGVVQTSFVNAGE

-1853 SAKGYNDFVTEVT
+1853 SAKGYNDFVKTVT
-1866 VIITGSVVDV
+1866 VSITRNVVDV

-1891 NAEWV
+1891 NADWV

-1912 YNLVDE
+1912 YSLVDE

-1939 ESLGNYGEEYDIYL
+1939 ESLDNYGEEYDIYL

-1965 TIEDALNKADSG
+1965 TIEDALKWADSG

-1997 SYYTLKSGVKLL
+1997 SYYNTLKENVTLL
-2009 LPYSSDVSNPD
+2009 LPYKEGDTTGNNKEYVKE
-2020 WWTINAS
+2020 
-2027 ESGTPTV
+2027 ESPT
-2034 STDGYLRLT
+2034 
-2043 LSANKTLNVY
+2043 SANPKLYFTLTI
-2053 GEMLV
+2053 GEGTTLTNNGTIV
-2058 SAYRLAGTPI
+2058 VGAETGLALAGTYEQ
-2068 GGGINGNQYAV
+2068 GGLTGNYSRILLNGTITSSGTM
-2079 FKLADESQVNVY
+2079 EVY
-2091 GTYYSIGFT
+2091 GSI
-2100 EGNGKIF
+2100 EGNGTVYATGGLVRERMEVI
-2107 AKNSADETQHG
+2107 DW
-2118 KIYDAFTIVGF
+2118 
-2129 KGGTIS
+2129 KGGTNAGGVFIRDGREFGLLDMIGTITEDNPNEFPFRQYDIKAIS
-2135 NSIKNDVF
+2135 SKLVLNNGAELKASAKIFTAAISKMGITLPARYNIADMNIVSTSTGEGLFKLSDGAIATITHVDGREKIEISGGSVGGTTGLNLSVATATIKLDSSNVLF
-2143 PVNQYTISNIE
+2143 PIDGDTDIVLTNGAYSSNYGYKLMPGATFTVGSGATFDANGEIVIYKESDITYPSATGVAAEIYTQGRGDAQFI
-2154 TYVEIEYGG
+2154 
-2163 ELYANA
+2163 
-2169 VAGAGGA
+2169 VAGSLNINGTFGGHV
-2176 SVGTNV
+2176 SGITGGKV
-2182 TIVSST
+2182 TV
-2188 DSSAM
+2188 
-2193 FKVDAGS
+2193 
-2200 FAKDYDENT
+2200 N
-2209 GKTEFINKG
+2209 
-2218 QATLQNISLSIEGIN
+2218 
-2233 LSTSNKEIPL
+2233 TSNLTGTAQE
-2243 PGNFKFT
+2243 GYGT
-2250 MESGSTTNITNVK
+2250 MTESGSIFKKYIFHFNVTSNVSNSAQLKFGDTLTNIV
-2263 AKLLP
+2263 
-2268 GAEMYV
+2268 
-2274 KSGAT
+2274 
-2279 VNMSGA
+2279 
-2285 SLFVYGQGV
+2285 
-2294 QFRDTVSSIEV
+2294 
-2305 TQFQDGANNNQTGA
+2305 
-2319 RYSYPAAEYSSV
+2319 
-2331 SRDKVITTKFGYN
+2331 
-2344 ATTQSILSV
+2344 
-2353 EGTVNV
+2353 
-2359 VNSSLAG
+2359 
-2366 NVVAKN
+2366 
-2372 GGFVNFENATLSF
+2372 
-2385 EIKEE
+2385 
-2390 LTGYEKWLGFIPRPI
+2390 
-2405 DGWFYSSATCTGKI
+2405 
-2419 NGVDGAAFE
+2419 NGV
-2428 NNETYTAS
+2428 TYTMTDE
-2436 GDSWVKS
+2436 GWN

>member
-17 TCLSLAFAACAQKTV
+17 TCLSLAFAACAPKTV

-89 TLYAIWQEKEQKFT
+89 TLYAIWQEKEQTFT

-110 RTTIVQREVV
+110 GTTIVQREVV

-144 FSNVQSRLRV
+144 FSNVQGRLRV

-170 GQKVEGDDVVSEAD
+170 GQKVEGDDVVSKAD

-223 PDSEVVFYAKWAARE
+223 PDSEVVFYAKWAAKE

-244 QNSVTNV
+244 QNSATKV

-260 ALHDEKDGIA
+260 ALHDQKDGIA

-286 EKTLQVVAQDV
+286 EKTLQVVARDV
-297 VKHTYSVEV
+297 DKHTYSVEV
-306 SINKEGATSSVA
+306 SVSKEGAASSVA
-318 NASVE
+318 NSSVE

-335 SNASIVYG
+335 SNGSIVYG
-343 DEIPT
+343 DEKPT
-348 FVFSLGNAASFDDID
+348 FDFNLGNAASFDDVD

-371 TCDYEKGDDAGNYQ
+371 ICDYEKGDDAGNYQ
-385 IDARSFELTNYTLD
+385 IGAVTFDLPNYTLN
-399 VTKGNLEVTKK
+399 VTKGNLKVTKK

-418 SKDFDNTVWSGEI
+418 SKDFDDEVWIGKITAE
-431 VADGVISMDTFA
+431 GVISLDVFEGA
-443 GTAST
+443 AST

-463 DVNYSITRD
+463 DVNYSITRN
-472 GANQRDNYDVS
+472 GADQRGNYAAT

-488 VINAIDLNVEISQAF
+488 VINAIDLDVEISQAF

-552 ALGYNDFSRE
+552 AWGYNDFSRE
-562 VTVKIAKRE
+562 VTVKIEKRK
-571 IIVSANEEMTYS
+571 ITVSAVDEMTYS
-583 YGQVWSKSEWSEGV
+583 YGQVWSKSDWSDGV
-597 TNLVGGHS
+597 KNLVEGHS

-617 RVYTSSGSEPG
+617 RGYTSSGSEPG
-628 SDFGWQN
+628 SDFDWQS
-635 GYKITESGIDV
+635 GYKITESGGDEV
-646 SENYAL
+646 TQNYIL
-652 TYALNVKIIKEI
+652 TYNLSVKIIKKI
-664 NAEATGTTVT
+664 NAEATDTTVT

-681 PDIVVNDLDS
+681 PNIVVKDLDS
-691 YTVKYSSDG
+691 YTIKYSSDG

-708 AFTNAGTYKV
+708 AFTNAGTYEV
-718 YYVISADNCY
+718 DYVISADNY
-728 DKKGSVTITIN
+728 YEARGSVIITIN
-739 KKDLTLTAD
+739 QKDLTLTAD

-785 YKAGSFVGSYDV
+785 YKAGSFAGSYDV
-797 EIKYTDANYNITLN
+797 EIKYTDGNYNITFK

-827 DGKSFDNTAFVKQYS
+827 DGKSFDNAAFVKQYS

-879 GGQNVKENYN
+879 GGQNVKENYT

-907 VDGFNGTYDGQN
+907 VDGFDGVYDGQN
-919 HLPKVDGETMTEKTV
+919 HLPEVVGETLTEKTV
-934 VYKVGGEVVT
+934 TFKVGGEVVT

-949 GVYQVEVTVSAEGYD
+949 GVYQVKVTVSAEGYD
-964 DYVAPVNVQIAQKQV
+964 DYTSFVNVQITQKQLSV
-979 SVSIDRKKDFKEN
+979 SVDYAKNYKEN
-992 EPWGNSVWDNYATGL
+992 EPWSNSIWDSYATGL

-1019 NGYQNKVYETSD
+1019 NGYQNKVYKTIDS
-1031 GSLGSDFV
+1031 SLGSDFV

-1049 GETDVTANYTLTYD
+1049 GETDVTANYALTYD
-1063 LRINI
+1063 LRVEI
-1068 GKYIEVSGNDSITVS
+1068 GKLIEVKASDSIIS
-1083 YNGKPYSAAITVVSP
+1083 YDGNAHAANIKVVSP
-1098 ENATITYK
+1098 EDAVITYR
-1106 VGDGEETSVAPS
+1106 VNGGEETGVLPS
-1118 FTEVGTYTVSYTV
+1118 FTEVGKYKVSYTV
-1131 TAEGYFDESG
+1131 TAEGFFEKTG
-1141 EFTIT
+1141 EVTVTIQ
-1146 IEKVTLNIT
+1146 KATLNIT

-1177 GLAEG
+1177 GLADG

-1204 AGGETEHYVWSDVTA
+1204 TGGETEHYVWSDVTA

-1256 DDEKINSAVKP
+1256 DDKKINSAVEP
-1267 SCDYVQGMNV
+1267 SCDYVQGMKV

-1284 VYTDGNYEVT
+1284 VYTDVNYEVT

-1299 LTVKEKEITLTIEGS
+1299 LTVNQKEITLTIEGS
-1314 KTFDNTV
+1314 KTFDNKV

-1343 KKVFDKNAF
+1343 KKVFGELPF
-1352 TAKDDFD
+1352 TSADDFD
-1359 IDFTITRDGAD
+1359 VNYSITRDGAD
-1370 KSKNYDVSF
+1370 KSENYAVSF
-1379 KCNVKINAIDLNVE
+1379 KYNVVINAIDLNVE
-1393 ISQAFDGVYDGQN
+1393 ISKAFDDVYDGQN
-1406 HLPEVKVD
+1406 HLPEVTVG

-1420 TVTIRVNGM
+1420 TVTILVNGM
-1429 SSSQVT
+1429 PSSQVT

-1446 TALGYNDFSQELT
+1446 TALGYNDFRQELT

-1470 VNETKDYEVGVAW
+1470 VNETKDYEFGVDW
-1483 KKSQWGE
+1483 EKSQWGE
-1490 EVTNIVEGHTFEG
+1490 EVTNLVEGHTFEG

-1518 GSPLGSSFEWTF
+1518 GELGDSFEWSTD
-1530 PWVVMAE
+1530 WSVMSGSDA
-1537 DVEVSKNYTVSYDIN
+1537 VSKNYTVSYDIK

-1575 TPDVTVE
+1575 TPYVKVT

-1603 PSFTNAGTYTVYY
+1603 PSFTNAGTYTVHY

-1622 YYEASGRVTITIGQ
+1622 YREASGSVTITIGQ

-1668 AQKNIVL
+1668 TQKNIVL

-1695 NDNYNLSLVNGTLT
+1695 NDNYNLSLVNGALT
-1709 VSKKVV
+1709 VNKKVV
-1715 VLDVDGTKAFDNT
+1715 VLDVVGEKTFDNT
-1728 VWSNTYSIPAQ
+1728 VWSNTYSIPAE
-1739 QLFAGDSLTVT
+1739 QLFAGDSLTVS
-1750 VKTNDTIGSY
+1750 VVTNGVNAGNYGKESIAVS
-1760 TGGTNLI
+1760 
-1767 VTVDGKRGET
+1767 VDGNAVG
-1777 DVTANYDVQL
+1777 NYDVQI
-1787 GTVNVVIENIDM
+1787 GTVEISIEQVKVVIE
-1799 NVTVDNV
+1799 
-1806 TAEYDGQDHSPVVVG
+1806 E
-1821 DTLTEKTVTFK
+1821 
-1832 VGGVVQTSFVKVGE
+1832 
-1846 YTVEVTV
+1846 EVR
-1853 SAKGYNDFVTEVT
+1853 KDVTEVT
-1866 VIITGSVVDV
+1866 TAEQAQSIVPQIVRAD
-1876 NNDTPVEVDYNSPNA
+1876 DETPVSGVNFTFDNSVIVPN
-1891 NAEWV
+1891 
-1896 KSEID
+1896 
-1901 KRISPSAQMVE
+1901 
-1912 YNLVDE
+1912 
-1918 NSQPIDFSV
+1918 V
-1927 GDTHRITIKVVD
+1927 GDTYVITATLD
-1939 ESLGNYGEEYDIYL
+1939 DQNYTCDDP
-1953 KIKTVDW
+1953 TVDVTVKITSVQW
-1960 NGTLY
+1960 NGNNF
-1965 TIEDALNKADSG
+1965 TIEEALDKADSG

-1997 SYYTLKSGVKLL
+1997 NESYYYTLKSGVKLL
-2009 LPYSSDVSNPD
+2009 LPYSDEVSNSS
-2020 WWTINAS
+2020 WWDYQV
-2027 ESGTPTV
+2027 TV
-2034 STDGYLRLT
+2034 NPGEAVSAQENLKLT
-2043 LSANKTLNVY
+2043 LPAGKTFDIR
-2053 GEMLV
+2053 GQMLV
-2058 SAYRLAGTPI
+2058 SALRVLGGTI
-2068 GGGINGNQYAV
+2068 GGGISGNNYAV
-2079 FKLADESQVNVY
+2079 FDIGENSTVNVY
-2091 GTYYSIGFT
+2091 GTYYSSGITSGQ
-2100 EGNGKIF
+2100 GKVIVHSGGT
-2107 AKNSADETQHG
+2107 A
-2118 KIYDAFTIVGF
+2118 YDSFTIVNF

-2135 NSIKNDVF
+2135 TKIYKVTF
-2143 PVNQYTISNIE
+2143 PVSQYTISNIE
-2154 TYVEIEYGG
+2154 TYLEIAHGGRLYGNTML
-2163 ELYANA
+2163 E
-2169 VAGAGGA
+2169 AGGVEVKQNVYIIGEA
-2176 SVGTNV
+2176 DDGNGVPMLQMSSGTV
-2182 TIVSST
+2182 TKEFDT
-2188 DSSAM
+2188 A
-2193 FKVDAGS
+2193 
-2200 FAKDYDENT
+2200 N
-2209 GKTEFINKG
+2209 GKTIFTNKG
-2218 QATLQNISLSIEGIN
+2218 TVKFNNISISIRMIISVDLTTEN
-2233 LSTSNKEIPL
+2233 LDIPF
-2243 PGNFKFT
+2243 PGNFKFVF
-2250 MESGSTTNITNVK
+2250 ENGSITNIDNVGI
-2263 AKLLP
+2263 KLLP
-2268 GAEMYV
+2268 GAEIDV

-2279 VNMSGA
+2279 VNLTGGSRF
-2285 SLFVYGQGV
+2285 FVYGNGTT
-2294 QFRDTVSSIEV
+2294 F
-2305 TQFQDGANNNQTGA
+2305 DGATGFMDGAVAGRGYPYAGYDSVFRNKSIYPNMGFDATTPAKVTVAGTINVNNSSVGGNIT
-2319 RYSYPAAEYSSV
+2319 AAEGGEIVFTSAKTVREYV
-2331 SRDKVITTKFGYN
+2331 GEEGWLIKTKVNKKEITE
-2344 ATTQSILSV
+2344 TTTIGLTIV
-2353 EGTVNV
+2353 ED
-2359 VNSSLAG
+2359 NSPS
-2366 NVVAKN
+2366 
-2372 GGFVNFENATLSF
+2372 GGESYYT
-2385 EIKEE
+2385 
-2390 LTGYEKWLGFIPRPI
+2390 
-2405 DGWFYSSATCTGKI
+2405 SSATCTGKI
-2419 NGVDGAAFE
+2419 DGVDGAAFE

>member
-17 TCLSLAFAACAQKTV
+17 TCLSLAFAACAPKTV

-89 TLYAIWQEKEQKFT
+89 TLYAIWQKKEQKFT

-110 RTTIVQREVV
+110 GTTIVQREVV

-144 FSNVQSRLRV
+144 FSNVQGRLRV

-170 GQKVEGDDVVSEAD
+170 GQKVEGDDVVSKAD

-223 PDSEVVFYAKWAARE
+223 PDSEVVFYAKWAAKE

-244 QNSVTNV
+244 QNSATNV

-260 ALHDEKDGIA
+260 ALHDEKDGIT

-318 NASVE
+318 NSSVD
-323 LTAQKRTLDVTV
+323 LTAQQRTLDVTV

-371 TCDYEKGDDAGNYQ
+371 ICDYEKGDDAGNYQ
-385 IDARSFELTNYTLD
+385 IDARPFELTNYTLD
-399 VTKGNLEVTKK
+399 VTKGNLTVKQK
-410 EITLFVNG
+410 EITLTIEGN
-418 SKDFDNTVWSGEI
+418 KTFDNKVWSGAI

-448 KEKFGE
+448 KKVFGE

-463 DVNYSITRD
+463 DVNYSITRN
-472 GANQRDNYDVS
+472 GANQRGNYAVS

-488 VINAIDLNVEISQAF
+488 VINAIDLNVEISEAF

-519 KTLTDNEVKILFNGE
+519 KTLTKNEVKILFNGE

-571 IIVSANEEMTYS
+571 VIVSADEKMTYS
-583 YGQVWSKSEWSEGV
+583 YRQVWSKSDWADGV

-605 FEGTLVTSGYEN
+605 FEGTLATTNFQNG
-617 RVYTSSGSEPG
+617 VYTANGSELG
-628 SDFGWQN
+628 DSFEWLTDRT
-635 GYKITESGIDV
+635 IMSGGVDV
-646 SENYAL
+646 SKNY
-652 TYALNVKIIKEI
+652 TVSYDIKVQIIK
-664 NAEATGTTVT
+664 NMSVEANDTTVT
-674 YDGKAHS
+674 FDGNAHT
-681 PDIVVNDLDS
+681 PDVTVADPADGADLQFSTDGD
-691 YTVKYSSDG
+691 VYSS
-700 ESYSAEVP
+700 EVP
-708 AFTNAGTYKV
+708 SFTNAGTYTV
-718 YYVISADNCY
+718 YYKATAANYYEAS
-728 DKKGSVTITIN
+728 GSVTITIN

-785 YKAGSFVGSYDV
+785 YKAGSFVGAYDV
-797 EIKYTDANYNITLN
+797 EIKYTDGNYNITLN

-827 DGKSFDNTAFVKQYS
+827 DRKSFDNTAFVKQYS

-879 GGQNVKENYN
+879 GGQNVKENYT

-894 VNIEIQNITMEMT
+894 VNIEIQNISMEVT
-907 VDGFNGTYDGQN
+907 VDGFDGVYDGQN
-919 HLPKVDGETMTEKTV
+919 HLPKVNGETLTEKTV

-964 DYVAPVNVQIAQKQV
+964 DCVSSVNVQIAQKQV

-992 EPWGNSVWDNYATGL
+992 EPWSNSVWDSYATGL
-1007 VSGDQLQGTLKT
+1007 IAGDQLQGTLKT
-1019 NGYQNKVYETSD
+1019 NGYQNKVYEAS
-1031 GSLGSDFV
+1031 GSSLGSDFV

-1146 IEKVTLNIT
+1146 IEKATLNIT
-1155 IDDVV
+1155 IDGVV
-1160 KTYGQNFDIS
+1160 KTYGQNFNIS

-1177 GLAEG
+1177 GLADG

-1204 AGGETEHYVWSDVTA
+1204 AGGETEHYVWFAVTA

-1242 LPQLDFKVSGAVNG
+1242 LSQLDFKVSGAVNG
-1256 DDEKINSAVKP
+1256 DDEKINSAVNP

-1299 LTVKEKEITLTIEGS
+1299 LTVKQKEITLTIEGN
-1314 KTFDNTV
+1314 KTFDNKV
-1321 WSGEIVADGVIS
+1321 WSGAIVADGVIS

-1343 KKVFDKNAF
+1343 KKEFDKNAF
-1352 TAKDDFD
+1352 TAEDDFD
-1359 IDFTITRDGAD
+1359 INFTITRDGAD
-1370 KSKNYDVSF
+1370 KHENYAVTF
-1379 KCNVKINAIDLNVE
+1379 VCNVKINEAELSVTVGEGFNGI
-1393 ISQAFDGVYDGQN
+1393 YDGQN

-1414 ETLTQN
+1414 ETLTHN
-1420 TVTIRVNGM
+1420 TVTILVNGM
-1429 SSSQVT
+1429 PSSQVT
-1435 DAGKYN
+1435 DAGTYN

-1446 TALGYNDFSQELT
+1446 TAFGYKTFNDIASVRIT
-1459 VTIEK
+1459 K

-1470 VNETKDYEVGVAW
+1470 VDETKDYKFGVVW
-1483 KKSQWGE
+1483 EKSQWGE
-1490 EVTNIVEGHTFEG
+1490 EATNIVEGHTFEG

-1518 GSPLGSSFEWTF
+1518 GSELGDSFEWLTDRTIMSGG
-1530 PWVVMAE
+1530 V
-1537 DVEVSKNYTVSYDIN
+1537 DVSKNYTVSYDIK

-1575 TPDVTVE
+1575 TPDVTVA

-1592 STDGK
+1592 STDGD

-1622 YYEASGRVTITIGQ
+1622 YYEARGSVTITIGK

-1668 AQKNIVL
+1668 TQKNIVL
-1675 SCDYQQGSNVG
+1675 SCDYEQGSNVG

-1695 NDNYNLSLVNGTLT
+1695 NDNYNVSLVSGTLT
-1709 VSKKVV
+1709 VNKKVV
-1715 VLDVDGTKAFDNT
+1715 VLDVVGTKAFDNT
-1728 VWSNTYSIPAQ
+1728 AWSNTYSIPAE

-1750 VKTNDTIGSY
+1750 VRTNDTIGSY
-1760 TGGTNLI
+1760 TNGANLV

-1799 NVTVDNV
+1799 NLTVDNV
-1806 TAEYDGQDHSPVVVG
+1806 TAQYDGQSHAPVVVG

-1832 VGGVVQTSFVKVGE
+1832 VGGVVQTSFVNAGE

-1853 SAKGYNDFVTEVT
+1853 SAKGYNDFVKTVSVSISKVKVVIKGDEIRKDVTEVT
-1866 VIITGSVVDV
+1866 SAEQAKTIVPQIVRADDG
-1876 NNDTPVEVDYNSPNA
+1876 TPVSGLNLTFDNSVIVPN
-1891 NAEWV
+1891 
-1896 KSEID
+1896 
-1901 KRISPSAQMVE
+1901 
-1912 YNLVDE
+1912 
-1918 NSQPIDFSV
+1918 V
-1927 GDTHRITIKVVD
+1927 GDTYVITATLD
-1939 ESLGNYGEEYDIYL
+1939 DQNYTCDNPSIDVTV
-1953 KIKTVDW
+1953 KITSVQW
-1960 NGTLY
+1960 NGNNY
-1965 TIEDALNKADSG
+1965 TIEEALNLADSG

-1983 NTNFTTAAGVYVGE
+1983 NTNFTTAVGVYVGTG
-1997 SYYTLKSGVKLL
+1997 YYTLKQNVTLL
-2009 LPYSSDVSNPD
+2009 LPYKDGDTIGNNKEYVEGSSPTSANPKLYFTLTIGEGITFNNNGTLVVGAETGLALAGIYEQGGLTGNYSRILLEG
-2020 WWTINAS
+2020 TINSAGTVEVYGS
-2027 ESGTPTV
+2027 IEGTGTVHATSGTIRERMDIIDWRGGTCAGGVFLREGRKIGISNLGSTITEDKPNIFPFKQYDIKAVSAKLVLESGTELKAIAKIF
-2034 STDGYLRLT
+2034 TDKAAVFNARYTIADMYIISNSG
-2043 LSANKTLNVY
+2043 
-2053 GEMLV
+2053 GE
-2058 SAYRLAGTPI
+2058 GF
-2068 GGGINGNQYAV
+2068 
-2079 FKLADESQVNVY
+2079 FKLAEGATATLTHNDGREKIEISGGAIGGVAELSMSV
-2091 GTYYSIGFT
+2091 SIASVKMDT
-2100 EGNGKIF
+2100 GKILF
-2107 AKNSADETQHG
+2107 PIDGDT
-2118 KIYDAFTIVGF
+2118 DIVLANGNYS
-2129 KGGTIS
+2129 S
-2135 NSIKNDVF
+2135 N
-2143 PVNQYTISNIE
+2143 
-2154 TYVEIEYGG
+2154 YG
-2163 ELYANA
+2163 Y
-2169 VAGAGGA
+2169 
-2176 SVGTNV
+2176 
-2182 TIVSST
+2182 
-2188 DSSAM
+2188 
-2193 FKVDAGS
+2193 
-2200 FAKDYDENT
+2200 
-2209 GKTEFINKG
+2209 
-2218 QATLQNISLSIEGIN
+2218 
-2233 LSTSNKEIPL
+2233 
-2243 PGNFKFT
+2243 
-2250 MESGSTTNITNVK
+2250 
-2263 AKLLP
+2263 KLMP
-2268 GAEMYV
+2268 GATFTV
-2274 KSGAT
+2274 GSGAT
-2279 VNMSGA
+2279 FDANGEIVIYKESDITYPSATGVAAELYPKGRGDAQFIVAGSLNINGTFGGHVSGISGA
-2285 SLFVYGQGV
+2285 
-2294 QFRDTVSSIEV
+2294 
-2305 TQFQDGANNNQTGA
+2305 
-2319 RYSYPAAEYSSV
+2319 
-2331 SRDKVITTKFGYN
+2331 KV
-2344 ATTQSILSV
+2344 
-2353 EGTVNV
+2353 TVNTA
-2359 VNSSLAG
+2359 N
-2366 NVVAKN
+2366 
-2372 GGFVNFENATLSF
+2372 
-2385 EIKEE
+2385 
-2390 LTGYEKWLGFIPRPI
+2390 LTGESKEGYGTKEGSFS
-2405 DGWFYSSATCTGKI
+2405 FTFHFHATSNISNRAQLKYGDILTDMV
-2419 NGVDGAAFE
+2419 NGT
-2428 NNETYTAS
+2428 TYTMTDE
-2436 GDSWVKS
+2436 GWI